1 MKKKIWSVYILAL
14 HFIIISFFL
23 FPDYVNKIYKKT
35 GIQQYSTGH
44 EYYIDFI
51 WYSYAN
57 RSKTLK
63 KESEQLIFFG
73 NSITNGLC
81 VESIFNGV
89 NMGISGETIENAK
102 SKIKDIHNL
111 ENKRIIVAYGINDI
125 PRNAKEIIED
135 YHEFISF
142 LPESS
147 TIYLSSVLPVNEEAH
162 TKSMENTK
170 MNQQIIELNE
180 HLKNYSRTKS
190 NIIFIDASKYLFDSE
205 GELGNSF
212 HLGDGL
218 HLNKAGNLN
227 WAKGLSE
234 GINDN
239 SPKFISK
246 TGF

>member
-1 MKKKIWSVYILAL
+1 MKRNLWSVYFLAL
-14 HFIIISFFL
+14 HIIIISIFL

-44 EYYIDFI
+44 DYYIDFI

-63 KESEQLIFFG
+63 KETDQIIFFG

-89 NMGISGETIENAK
+89 NMGVSGETIQNAK
-102 SKIKDIHNL
+102 LKIKNIQNL
-111 ENKRIIVAYGINDI
+111 ENKRIVIAYGINDI
-125 PRNAKEIIED
+125 PRSSKEIIED

-147 TIYLSSVLPVNEEAH
+147 TIYLSSVLPINED
-162 TKSMENTK
+162 TFNKNSKTQKNS
-170 MNQQIIELNE
+170 QQIIDLNKQ
-180 HLKNYSRTKS
+180 LRSYCRNKP
-190 NIIFIDASKYLFDSE
+190 NIIFIDASKYLYDSV
-205 GELGNSF
+205 GELNRNF

-218 HLNKAGNLN
+218 HLNKEGNLN
-227 WAKGLSE
+227 WAKALSE
-234 GINDN
+234 EIESNP
-239 SPKFISK
+239 PKFISK
-246 TGF
+246 AGR